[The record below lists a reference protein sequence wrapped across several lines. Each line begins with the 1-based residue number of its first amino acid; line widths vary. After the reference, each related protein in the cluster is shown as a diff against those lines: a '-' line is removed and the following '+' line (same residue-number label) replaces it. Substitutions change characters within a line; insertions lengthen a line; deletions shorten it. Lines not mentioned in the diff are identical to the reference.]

1 MNGAVVEPEL
11 GRTVDRAR
19 IEEAV
24 RTILEAIGEDPDR
37 EGLLDTPRRVASYLA
52 EVTAGLY
59 LDPARHLA
67 TVFQEQHEEM
77 VLVGD
82 ITFHSLCEHHLL
94 PFFGKAHVLY
104 VPRKGRVVGLSKIA
118 RLVEDLAKRPQ
129 VQERLTA
136 QIADLMMAHLDAQGV
151 MVMIEAQHMCMA
163 MRGIKKSG
171 SQTRTLATRG
181 LLTNDPAKRYEA
193 LALIKP

>member
-1 MNGAVVEPEL
+1 MVEPEL
-11 GRTVDRAR
+11 RIVDRAK
-19 IEEAV
+19 IEGAV

-37 EGLLDTPRRVASYLA
+37 EGLLDTPQRVARYFE
-52 EVTAGLY
+52 EVTAGLH
-59 LDPARHLA
+59 LDPSRHLA

-82 ITFHSLCEHHLL
+82 IPFHSLCEHHLV

-104 VPRKGRVVGLSKIA
+104 LPREGRVVGLSKIA
-118 RLVEDLAKRPQ
+118 RLVDDLARRPQ

-136 QIADLMMAHLDAQGV
+136 QIADLMMAHLDATGV
-151 MVMIEAQHMCMA
+151 MVMMEAQHMCMA
-163 MRGIKKSG
+163 MRGIKKIG

-181 LLTNDPAKRYEA
+181 LLAEDVWKRQEA
-193 LALIKP
+193 LTMIKP

>member
-1 MNGAVVEPEL
+1 MAVVEPDL
-11 GRTVDRAR
+11 FRTVDRAK
-19 IEEAV
+19 IEGAV

-37 EGLLDTPRRVASYLA
+37 EGLLDTPRRVAGYFE
-52 EVTAGLY
+52 EVTAGLH

-67 TVFQEQHEEM
+67 TVFQEEHEEM

-82 ITFHSLCEHHLL
+82 ITFHSLCEHHLV

-104 VPRKGRVVGLSKIA
+104 IPREGRVVGLSKIA
-118 RLVEDLAKRPQ
+118 RLVDDLARRPQ

-136 QIADLMMAHLDAQGV
+136 QIADLMMAHLDACGV
-151 MVMIEAQHMCMA
+151 MVMLEAQHMCMA

-171 SQTRTLATRG
+171 SHTRTLASRG
-181 LLTNDPAKRYEA
+181 LLANDSAKRQEA
-193 LALIKP
+193 MALIKP